1 MTATSVPKKEEQSTT
16 PLLVCFLIAK
26 RFHLQKEA
34 IVKAG
39 AHSPPQ
45 VLKSWDRSVNWFL
58 DTSYN
63 VRPTSRS
70 TSYSYNRCNIISPQH
85 VLFKALHF

>member
-16 PLLVCFLIAK
+16 PLLVCFLMAK

-45 VLKSWDRSVNWFL
+45 VLKSWDRSVN
-58 DTSYN
+58 
-63 VRPTSRS
+63 
-70 TSYSYNRCNIISPQH
+70 
-85 VLFKALHF
+85 